1 MSITTHPA
9 LRPDLA
15 LIVDWIR
22 PGARVLDLGCGEGAL
37 LAYLTRHRQVQGYG
51 LDIDEPNITACINA
65 GVNVIEADI
74 DDGLRDFR
82 TNSFDVVMMT
92 QALQALVRPDLT
104 IAEMLRVGR
113 QAIITFPNFGHWR
126 VRGSLFG
133 GRMPVTPSLPAPWFA
148 TPNIHLCTVEDFEAL
163 CRDRGWQVRARR
175 LLDRSHREGARIRMA
190 PNLFAEHALYL
201 LEAPASGGTP

>member
-1 MSITTHPA
+1 MSGPS

-22 PGARVLDLGCGEGAL
+22 PGARVLDLGCGDGIL
-37 LAYLTRHRQVQGYG
+37 LAHLTQTRQVQGYG
-51 LDIDEPNITACINA
+51 LEIDEPHITACINA

-74 DDGLRDFR
+74 DDGLKEFR
-82 TNSFDVVMMT
+82 SNSFDVVIMT

-113 QAIITFPNFGHWR
+113 RAIITFPNFGHWR
-126 VRGSLFG
+126 VRRSLFRG
-133 GRMPVTPSLPAPWFA
+133 HMPVTPALPEPWYA
-148 TPNIHLCTVEDFEAL
+148 TPNIHLCTVHDFEAL
-163 CRDRGWQVRARR
+163 CGERGWRIQDRR
-175 LLDRSHREGARIRMA
+175 LLDRSHREGTRMRIA

-201 LEAPASGGTP
+201 LEAPAGTAT